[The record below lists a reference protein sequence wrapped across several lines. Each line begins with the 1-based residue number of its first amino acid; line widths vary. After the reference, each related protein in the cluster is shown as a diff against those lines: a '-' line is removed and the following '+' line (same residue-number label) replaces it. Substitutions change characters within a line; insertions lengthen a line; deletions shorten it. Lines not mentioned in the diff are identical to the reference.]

1 MVLDLLGGV
10 VRVQEGVR
18 VEVAGGGVEW
28 GVTAL
33 GLAQVALVFVLVVVP
48 GCLIR

>member
-18 VEVAGGGVEW
+18 VEVAGEVVEW

-33 GLAQVALVFVLVVVP
+33 GLAQVALVFVLVVVT
-48 GCLIR
+48 GCLIK